1 MGDYYGHGGG
11 SGSGAAAAV
20 GNNKPPRTLHQT
32 TSLKPAQPLPPGTS
46 APGSSL
52 QHSDHVK
59 IFVGGLS
66 WQTTE
71 ESLRWHFETYG
82 EVVSVEVMRD
92 RVTGDPR
99 GFAFVVFNDAA
110 TVDLVMIDK
119 DKHEINH
126 KFVDVKRAQA
136 RGVAP
141 PSIHERQLQQQQ
153 QLEAAQAQQL
163 QSTTTTASEPTS
175 STAAAGAAGAGAN
188 MNNRSHAPTNTSN
201 AAADSS
207 SGGPTPEQMQ
217 TKVFVGGIP
226 PHVGRDELKQI
237 FSQFGDVVDAIV
249 MVDQVTQ
256 RSRGFGFVT
265 FCPQQTDGTPGSAAA
280 ERSIRAQ
287 PLDMHGRQVEVKLAT
302 PRAEPLSTAPNGAA
316 GSGDHHHN
324 NKHHHAFQQQ
334 RSALPPGPKHVG
346 LRAGQPATT
355 TGEFAGLAVAYG
367 RNGWKA
373 GYGTKAFGK
382 AGWDVWEDTLGDPPT
397 RAGFS
402 FALLNEPQQVET

>member
-1 MGDYYGHGGG
+1 MGDFYGPGGG
-11 SGSGAAAAV
+11 DAANKPTRTPQLFNNNN
-20 GNNKPPRTLHQT
+20 NNKQH
-32 TSLKPAQPLPPGTS
+32 LPPGS
-46 APGSSL
+46 SIPGSSL
-52 QHSDHVK
+52 QHSDDVK

-99 GFAFVVFNDAA
+99 GFAFVVFADAA

-141 PSIHERQLQQQQ
+141 PSIHERQQQQLLLQQQQ
-153 QLEAAQAQQL
+153 ALQQQAGVPSESPTVLAPAAPAAAAVSNIHPVDPSSHNIL
-163 QSTTTTASEPTS
+163 H
-175 STAAAGAAGAGAN
+175 STATITKDH
-188 MNNRSHAPTNTSN
+188 S
-201 AAADSS
+201 
-207 SGGPTPEQMQ
+207 GPTPEQLH

-249 MVDQVTQ
+249 MVDQATQ

-265 FCPQQTDGTPGSAAA
+265 FAPTQTDGTAGSLAA

-287 PLDMHGRQVEVKLAT
+287 PVEMYGRHVEVKLAT
-302 PRAEPLSTAPNGAA
+302 PRAEPPA
-316 GSGDHHHN
+316 GGDGTSMMT
-324 NKHHHAFQQQ
+324 KQPPHAHKQWT
-334 RSALPPGPKHVG
+334 ALPPGPKHVG

-382 AGWDVWEDTLGDPPT
+382 AGWNVWEDTLGDPPE

-402 FALLNEPQQVET
+402 FAMLNESKPVDREPGPPEKRARH